1 MARYTDSDTRPPTL
15 APKDPADEVWYTV
28 DWADWLDTGETVSGT
43 AWTVPT
49 GITNAAV
56 TSTSTTSLIK
66 LSGGTAGVTYK
77 IACKATT
84 SASQV
89 VERSFL
95 VPVANR

>member
-1 MARYTDSDTRPPTL
+1 MARYTDTDERPPTL
-15 APKDPADEVWYTV
+15 AVKDPQDTVWYTV
-28 DWADWLDTGETVSGT
+28 DWADWLDTGETVSST
-43 AWTVPT
+43 DWTVPA
-49 GITNAAV
+49 GITQSAA
-56 TSTSTTSLIK
+56 TATSTTSLIK

-95 VPVANR
+95 VPVKNR